1 MDLGIKGKSAIICA
15 SSRGLGK
22 ACAYSLAINGVNV
35 TLNGRD
41 ESILENTK
49 KEISELAPNIKIN
62 AVACD
67 VSTNEGREKL
77 LAAANNF
84 SLPSFVETS
93 HATAFILILG
103 ANSEISFLVFSRI
116 LSSLPFK
123 VTFTPLMANEYAQA
137 FPKPLLEAQIIADF
151 PFIPKSII

>member
-77 LAAANNF
+77 ELMKPNTIGQA
-84 SLPSFVETS
+84 
-93 HATAFILILG
+93 
-103 ANSEISFLVFSRI
+103 SRI
-116 LSSLPFK
+116 SGVSPSDISVLLVHLRVRK
-123 VTFTPLMANEYAQA
+123 DKRRTF
-137 FPKPLLEAQIIADF
+137 
-151 PFIPKSII
+151 